1 MPRSLHC
8 ARTAGESPARTCGLL
23 RDGREKS
30 ESRKTHPCA
39 HFKDGKALHGPLS
52 SVTRGA
58 YKGSGA
64 EPGVHCPALPG
75 WLPAARSLGGEPR
88 GAWLC
93 AHKMEIL
100 AAWVIASS
108 CWNTGY
114 CNNYARIAGGISN
127 KDVSE
132 PCLL

>member
-1 MPRSLHC
+1 MPRSRHC
-8 ARTAGESPARTCGLL
+8 ARTAGESPARTCGPL

-30 ESRKTHPCA
+30 ESRKTRPCA

-75 WLPAARSLGGEPR
+75 WLPAARSLGG
-88 GAWLC
+88 GTTGCMALC
-93 AHKMEIL
+93 PQNGDIGCLGDSFVMLEH
-100 AAWVIASS
+100 WV
-108 CWNTGY
+108 
-114 CNNYARIAGGISN
+114 
-127 KDVSE
+127 
-132 PCLL
+132 L